1 MNSLYR
7 KFCVPFSCC
16 LLLVSCGGGYQ
27 APISEQGEQQR
38 ISAPI
43 IVDSSTPQSSLRVE
57 NSRPVTV
64 SSSSGGNGPLPEVIS
79 SNSGLGGG
87 SASDRGGSSDSIQG
101 GSRQSSSNQGSFTIN
116 RAGPTTHLVRSGD
129 TLFSIAFQYD
139 LDFRSLAIA
148 NGLNL
153 PYTIFVDQEINLDLN
168 NIVSGGSAVSTANLG
183 RAVGNNSVAR
193 ASAGGGTSGSVLRQP
208 VTSTPR
214 AIGWQWPHQGRLLR
228 GFQSGLSRG
237 LDISG
242 NVGDAVLAAGDGDVV
257 YSGSGIQGSGDL
269 IIVRHSDRYLSA
281 YAHNSRMLVNVGSR
295 VRAGEKIAELGENS
309 SGVAMLHFE
318 IREAGDSVDPSKLL
332 PPK

>member
-1 MNSLYR
+1 MISPYR
-7 KFCVPFSCC
+7 QFCVSLILSCS

-27 APISEQGEQQR
+27 APILEQGEQQV

-43 IVDSSTPQSSLRVE
+43 IVDSSAAQSSFRVE
-57 NSRPVTV
+57 SFRPVSV
-64 SSSSGGNGPLPEVIS
+64 SSSNDGNGSVPEVIS
-79 SNSGLGGG
+79 SNSGASVGRPQVVRNG
-87 SASDRGGSSDSIQG
+87 SNFNRG
-101 GSRQSSSNQGSFTIN
+101 R
-116 RAGPTTHLVRSGD
+116 PTSHFVGSGD

-148 NGLNL
+148 NGLNP

-183 RAVGNNSVAR
+183 TAVGNNSVAR
-193 ASAGGGTSGSVLRQP
+193 ARAGSGTSGSVMRQP
-208 VTSTPR
+208 VASTPR
-214 AIGWQWPHQGRLLR
+214 AISWQWPHPGRLVR
-228 GFQSGLSRG
+228 GFQSGISKG

-295 VRAGEKIAELGENS
+295 VRAGEKIAEVGENS

-318 IREAGDSVDPSKLL
+318 IREAGDSVDPSRLL
-332 PPK
+332 PSK